1 LQFLRKCVQ
10 KHRIDDILTQNPHW
24 SFEVLNVTY
33 PFFILL
39 GRIFL
44 FFKGQARVRKLREI
58 FSDMTLLITGYK
70 PLTSMKYI

>member
-1 LQFLRKCVQ
+1 M
-10 KHRIDDILTQNPHW
+10 ILTQNPHW